1 MKPIL
6 FEKDATSFE
15 SLGLARLP
23 DAISCTVTEERN
35 GAYELA
41 MIYPVSGRYFDEI
54 QEDRILAVIPYDG
67 GTKQAFRIYRIS
79 TPISGQVEVNARH
92 ISYQMNFIPCD
103 AVSGTGTASAMFTA
117 LKNAAL
123 QDCPFTFETDIPGS
137 LNYALAEPILEMR
150 SAIGGTEGS
159 MLDTYGGELE
169 WDNWTVKLHASRGTD
184 KGVRI
189 TYGKNL
195 RDLTK
200 TVDIGDTITGV
211 AAYYAGM
218 DDSGNEVTVYSSPRV
233 ITNDNAG
240 DYAHGRT
247 MVLDLSSEFET
258 VPTTAQ
264 VTTAAQSYLAATS
277 LAQVSEAITV
287 DFVPLWQSPEYIQI
301 APLERVGLCDTVYV
315 GYPQLGVSV
324 KKKVTKTV
332 YNVLLDR
339 YDEIELGGESTL
351 ADTIAGLQSA
361 MEGGSTNAGSM
372 FTIATAGE
380 AAAASIAAGS
390 FRSSSFSVA
399 KSGYKPIA
407 LAGFTTN
414 HQNVCIVKMIIEG
427 DSVSFNIRNVSTS
440 QANAKAEAKILYM
453 KN

>member
-1 MKPIL
+1 MKPII
-6 FEKDATSFE
+6 FEKDAASFE
-15 SLGLARLP
+15 TLGLARLP

-41 MIYPVSGRYFDEI
+41 MVYPVSGRYFDEI
-54 QEDRILAVIPYDG
+54 QEDRILAVIPHDG

-103 AVSGTGTASAMFTA
+103 AVSGTGTASDMFTA

-123 QDCPFTFETDIPGS
+123 QDCPFDFETDIPGS
-137 LNYALAEPILEMR
+137 LNYAPVGPVLEMK

-159 MLDTYGGELE
+159 MLDTFGGELE
-169 WDNWTVKLHASRGTD
+169 WDNWTVKLHAARGTD

-211 AAYYAGM
+211 AAFYAGM

-233 ITNDNAG
+233 ITNDAAG

-258 VPTTAQ
+258 VPATAQ
-264 VTTAAQSYLAATS
+264 VTAAAQSYLASTT
-277 LAQVSEAITV
+277 LAQVTEAITV

-361 MEGGSTNAGSM
+361 IEGGSTNAGAM

-440 QANAKAEAKILYM
+440 QASAKAEAKILYM